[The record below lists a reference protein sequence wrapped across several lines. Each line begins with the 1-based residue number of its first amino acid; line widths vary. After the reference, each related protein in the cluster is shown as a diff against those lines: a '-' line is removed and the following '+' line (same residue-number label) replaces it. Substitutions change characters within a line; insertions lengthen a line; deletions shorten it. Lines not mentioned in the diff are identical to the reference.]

1 MQGGGGPPY
10 CSFVKVTSSSDGIR
24 CKQNEVLEWN
34 EVHPPSTIVH
44 NFDSYFAFVQICF
57 FIFKK
62 RSRQSLIR
70 ILFYTNL
77 AG

>member
-34 EVHPPSTIVH
+34 EVHPPSTIVD
-44 NFDSYFAFVQICF
+44 NFDNYFA
-57 FIFKK
+57 K
-62 RSRQSLIR
+62 
-70 ILFYTNL
+70 
-77 AG
+77 